1 MMNKKQPI
9 THPLAELGGV
19 VINCSL
25 SIKTI
30 YKLKNID
37 IYWLFRKYSQSIILL
52 VIDFMLLV
60 LQADIGTT
68 SRRILVEYTIS

>member
-1 MMNKKQPI
+1 MVGAGCMMNKKQPI

-37 IYWLFRKYSQSIILL
+37 IY
-52 VIDFMLLV
+52 
-60 LQADIGTT
+60 
-68 SRRILVEYTIS
+68 